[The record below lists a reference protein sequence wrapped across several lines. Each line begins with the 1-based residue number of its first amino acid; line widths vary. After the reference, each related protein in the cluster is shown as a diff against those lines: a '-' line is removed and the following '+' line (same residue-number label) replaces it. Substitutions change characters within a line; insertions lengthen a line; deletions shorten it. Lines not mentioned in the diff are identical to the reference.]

1 VPIAH
6 CWRRAINQEKGMGR
20 PAARVHEAEA
30 FGQVIPCFAL
40 EKVAEKRLRKH
51 KINGIVRLRNDIK
64 FVRFRLVIVGFTGIG
79 REVKSESIIE
89 RSSALVQHFF
99 VDIYAN
105 VLISE

>member
-20 PAARVHEAEA
+20 PAAR
-30 FGQVIPCFAL
+30 FQVIPCFAL

-79 REVKSESIIE
+79 REVKSKSIIE

-105 VLISE
+105 VLTSE